1 MSIVS
6 RFLQNFTL
14 EHALYLVLVPSW
26 FLTGYFLILFLHSGN
41 AGYNL
46 SLDFEKKIAY
56 VPVMAI
62 PYVSCYIFVFL
73 PGLIFNNQ
81 IQFRRGAISLLTAMT
96 IAFLFFIFYPVRLI
110 APAPVGDIDKILL
123 SIPWLHD
130 NGWNAFPSLHVT
142 MATLSA
148 CSLLKT
154 SRLISVLSI
163 ATWLLICASTV
174 LLKKHYVLDVAAGVL
189 LGTAIHFLLVEPVL
203 KKEGIK
209 WRL

>member
-1 MSIVS
+1 
-6 RFLQNFTL
+6 
-14 EHALYLVLVPSW
+14 
-26 FLTGYFLILFLHSGN
+26 
-41 AGYNL
+41 
-46 SLDFEKKIAY
+46 
-56 VPVMAI
+56 
-62 PYVSCYIFVFL
+62 
-73 PGLIFNNQ
+73 
-81 IQFRRGAISLLTAMT
+81 
-96 IAFLFFIFYPVRLI
+96 
-110 APAPVGDIDKILL
+110 
-123 SIPWLHD
+123 
-130 NGWNAFPSLHVT
+130 

-189 LGTAIHFLLVEPVL
+189 LGAAIHFLLVEPVL